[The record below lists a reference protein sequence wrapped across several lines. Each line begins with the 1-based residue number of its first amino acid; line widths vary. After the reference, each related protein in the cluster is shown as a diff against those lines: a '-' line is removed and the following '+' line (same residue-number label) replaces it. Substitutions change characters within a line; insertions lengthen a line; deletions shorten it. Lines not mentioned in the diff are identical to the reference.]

1 MKKLPK
7 GRVAVTLEARNF
19 FNRFLHNESV
29 GGILLLICAVI
40 SLVCANV
47 PELNFLH
54 EIWKQDAGITIG
66 NFSLNMKIEHWIN
79 DGLMAIFF
87 FVVGLE
93 IKREMLV
100 GELSSF
106 RHAILPIFAAVG
118 GMIVPAL
125 IFSIFNSG
133 TPSANGW
140 GIPMATDIAFAIGIL
155 SLLGNRVPVGLKV
168 FLTALAIV
176 DDLGAIIVLA
186 IFYPT
191 HALHLDMLLYAG
203 LVVLFLY
210 TLNRNKVHNLLL
222 YIIPGIVLWW
232 LILQSG
238 IHATI
243 AGVILALTIPSKTV
257 INEVRFSV
265 RMKYLLQKFKEVSNS
280 EIEVLANSDQ
290 QHIIHQMDNHIEE
303 INPLMHK
310 FESALHPWVT
320 FFIMPVFALANSGV
334 VLAGGVFQDSVP
346 PVAIGIFFGL
356 LAGKPIGIFLF
367 SLLSVKLKLAE
378 LPTGTNWKQVFAL
391 GTIAGIGFTMS
402 IFIDSLA
409 FSDPA
414 LINIGKAAILGT
426 SSLAAVLGLLAVA
439 STCKRN
445 KPVYKK

>member
-1 MKKLPK
+1 MRKLPK
-7 GRVAVTLEARNF
+7 GRVTITLETRNF
-19 FNRFLHNESV
+19 FNKFLHNESI
-29 GGILLLICAVI
+29 GGILLLICAII

-47 PELNFLH
+47 PQLNFLH
-54 EIWKQDAGITIG
+54 EIWKQEAGITIG
-66 NFSLNMKIEHWIN
+66 SFALNMKIEHWIN

-106 RHAILPIFAAVG
+106 KHAALPIFAAVG
-118 GMIVPAL
+118 GMLVPAA
-125 IFSIFNSG
+125 IYTIFNNG

-191 HALHLDMLLYAG
+191 HALHFDMLLYAA
-203 LVVLFLY
+203 LVALLLY
-210 TLNRNKVHNLLL
+210 TFNRNKVRGLLW
-222 YIIPGIVLWW
+222 YIVPGIVLWW

-265 RMKYLLQKFKEVSNS
+265 RMKYLLQKFKDVSNS
-280 EIEVLANSDQ
+280 EIEVLANPAQ

-320 FFIMPVFALANSGV
+320 FLIMPVFALANSGV
-334 VLAGGVFQDSVP
+334 ELAGGLFQDSIP
-346 PVAIGIFFGL
+346 TVALGIFFGL
-356 LAGKPIGIFLF
+356 LMGKPLGIFLF
-367 SLLSVKLKLAE
+367 SLLSVKLGLAE
-378 LPTGTNWKQVFAL
+378 LPAGTNWKQIFAL
-391 GTIAGIGFTMS
+391 GVIAGIGFTMS

-409 FSDPA
+409 FADPV
-414 LINIGKAAILGT
+414 LVNIGKAAILGT
-426 SSLAAVLGLLAVA
+426 SSLAAVLGLVAVSA
-439 STCKRN
+439 TCRK
-445 KPVYKK
+445 